1 MHRYFCRPSVRAI
14 RTLLEQKSTKKK
26 FFFCKI
32 YANTGQQSGKQG
44 CFFLLACSRD
54 SVDGHRRTKGKSR
67 RSPKKSGDV
76 SGKQRD
82 CLVKAPPAASVGHA
96 PLHRRTW
103 DRLQGQIQTRGAP
116 RRGISRASRP
126 LCDRAVTFP
135 QTDLS
140 LRSPPLCVLG
150 VEEKTRRI

>member
-1 MHRYFCRPSVRAI
+1 MHRYFCRPSVRVI
-14 RTLLEQKSTKKK
+14 RTFLEQKSPKD

-32 YANTGQQSGKQG
+32 YANTSQRSGKQG

-67 RSPKKSGDV
+67 RSPKKSRDV

-126 LCDRAVTFP
+126 LRDRAVTLP
-135 QTDLS
+135 QTNLS
-140 LRSPPLCVLG
+140 LRSPQLCVLR
-150 VEEKTRRI
+150 VEEKTRCI

>member
-1 MHRYFCRPSVRAI
+1 MPPLCQSDQNTPTAQISER
-14 RTLLEQKSTKKK
+14 
-26 FFFCKI
+26 FFFAKYTQTRVNGAENKAAFSFLPAHAI
-32 YANTGQQSGKQG
+32 LWIVSG
-44 CFFLLACSRD
+44 R
-54 SVDGHRRTKGKSR
+54 DGHRRTKGKSR
-67 RSPKKSGDV
+67 RTPKKSRDV

-82 CLVKAPPAASVGHA
+82 YLVKAPPAAWVGHA

-126 LCDRAVTFP
+126 LRDRAVTFP

-150 VEEKTRRI
+150 VEEKTRCI